1 MSSQSKQPWV
11 LIIEKDEFIHAAKN
25 QQVKF
30 PPPHDWFI
38 ILMNSLFVF
47 VDSIE
52 KNEVLRL
59 ERNLLDEKQNK
70 TKIDKTQW
78 NL

>member
-1 MSSQSKQPWV
+1 
-11 LIIEKDEFIHAAKN
+11 
-25 QQVKF
+25 
-30 PPPHDWFI
+30 
-38 ILMNSLFVF
+38 MNSLFVF

-59 ERNLLDEKQNK
+59 ERNLLDEKENK

>member
-1 MSSQSKQPWV
+1 
-11 LIIEKDEFIHAAKN
+11 
-25 QQVKF
+25 
-30 PPPHDWFI
+30 
-38 ILMNSLFVF
+38 MNSLFVF